1 MRLSETFVLPNAE
14 MVFHCKCASING
26 LGRPYASFLYSF
38 ARKEELRSSAIPLGQ
53 VLQQHG
59 PNAAAD
65 LLIPGGKS
73 RKQAFVG
80 TGLPPFP
87 LGVYIYIYA
96 HIYNNQLVKC

>member
-14 MVFHCKCASING
+14 MVFNCKCASING

-87 LGVYIYIYA
+87 LGVYIYIYM
-96 HIYNNQLVKC
+96 HISTITNL